1 MAKQMVSVETRP
13 YTLHLNQIKK
23 MEVNSGASKKVLNKI
38 TGNLKKTGFNSVLPI
53 ACLTDNEDEFV
64 LLTGLPIYEA
74 AKSAGLKEIWVFLV
88 AAEKAKAS
96 KWVKQNQMLSKFNK
110 PIRSNE
116 KVINSQD
123 ISAFLKFVNKKT
135 SDLTSVVGI
144 GPKIAQK
151 ICDNGPYNSL
161 EELQSKL
168 GQKRPLNWIR
178 AFKQL

>member
-1 MAKQMVSVETRP
+1 MAREMVSVETRP

-23 MEVNSGASKKVLNKI
+23 IEVSSGTPKKVLNKL
-38 TGNLKKTGFNSVLPI
+38 TNNLKETGFNSLLPI
-53 ACLTDNEDEFV
+53 ACLTDNKDEFN

-74 AKSAGLKEIWVFLV
+74 AKSAGLREIWVFLV
-88 AAEKAKAS
+88 AAPQTEAS
-96 KWVKQNQMLSKFNK
+96 RWIEQNQMLSKFN
-110 PIRSNE
+110 E
-116 KVINSQD
+116 AVINSQD

-135 SDLTSVVGI
+135 SNLTSVVGI

-151 ICDNGPYNSL
+151 ISDNGPYNSL